1 LSLSLQG
8 ALLNTAKALP
18 RNPAAQIAVGEV
30 TAFLEKPSPLNEV
43 IFCVFDDDTHAIYEA
58 LLS

>member
-1 LSLSLQG
+1 MTP
-8 ALLNTAKALP
+8 AFALP
-18 RNPAAQIAVGEV
+18 SRYVIHTVGEV
-30 TAFLEKPSPLNEV
+30 TAFLEKSSPSNEV

>member
-1 LSLSLQG
+1 M
-8 ALLNTAKALP
+8 LNTAKALP

-58 LLS
+58 LLP